1 MQHATGKI
9 KNHRSTRIIAR
20 FFGGFHWKA
29 LTKKIPA
36 INAGR
41 RFNNKKPA
49 VRDLLTAGVVRPEG
63 FEPPAF
69 GIGINLKKAD
79 FRWYRSIFYD
89 T

>member
-49 VRDLLTAGVVRPEG
+49 VRDLLTAGVSKPHKKDILG
-63 FEPPAF
+63 FSAVGVE
-69 GIGINLKKAD
+69 LSRTRKKLVATA
-79 FRWYRSIFYD
+79 RA
-89 T
+89 

>member
-1 MQHATGKI
+1 ME
-9 KNHRSTRIIAR
+9 SVD
-20 FFGGFHWKA
+20 
-29 LTKKIPA
+29 KKIPA

-69 GIGINLKKAD
+69 GIGIHCDIQL
-79 FRWYRSIFYD
+79 RHGR